1 MNTERNHPFQ
11 FPLSKQLILDKIN
24 LEEHKDKKKYIEQ
37 IFTDPNLYFTDEF
50 NGHSVVIGKKNSKN
64 VIVRKQPTNRKSIFK
79 MAQRLSQSRVDKTD
93 NSIKKNNLVKV
104 MSNQSN
110 RRIIEHDELSGIYKR
125 FKEINLENSE
135 ERSNFKKKNKKLFI
149 DKELTEDIDNK
160 ENKTLKTEI
169 EHELQFQ
176 EEVLNKKKIEDS
188 KKEKITKNISQ
199 KIKRPISKLLIT
211 QNEEYRTKK
220 EIQDSYFKEV
230 QHSFPD
236 PIYKWFVTLRDTD
249 IHYLNDGSEKRPIWN
264 FYINKKEVKE
274 TIRNPEMFYKTDFG
288 FYKKN
293 NYLKTKIPYKTFYS
307 ITREMNDTMTDF
319 KKMCVKGRN
328 LLDVE
333 IENSKY
339 LKGRKI
345 VMNGNPFANS
355 NALVN
360 FNIQNDKNTKE
371 EMYKNNIDPK
381 FIKKKI
387 RAVSSLG

>member
-11 FPLSKQLILDKIN
+11 FPLSKQLILHKIN

-110 RRIIEHDELSGIYKR
+110 RRI
-125 FKEINLENSE
+125 
-135 ERSNFKKKNKKLFI
+135 
-149 DKELTEDIDNK
+149 
-160 ENKTLKTEI
+160 I

>member
-11 FPLSKQLILDKIN
+11 FPLSKQLILHKIN

-110 RRIIEHDELSGIYKR
+110 RRI
-125 FKEINLENSE
+125 
-135 ERSNFKKKNKKLFI
+135 
-149 DKELTEDIDNK
+149 
-160 ENKTLKTEI
+160 I

-355 NALVN
+355 NGLVN
-360 FNIQNDKNTKE
+360 FISQNDKNVKE

>member
-11 FPLSKQLILDKIN
+11 FPLSKQLILHKIN

-176 EEVLNKKKIEDS
+176 EEVLNKKKIEDL
-188 KKEKITKNISQ
+188 KIENLTKNISK
-199 KIKRPISKLLIT
+199 KIKRPI
-211 QNEEYRTKK
+211 
-220 EIQDSYFKEV
+220 V

-355 NALVN
+355 NGLVN
-360 FNIQNDKNTKE
+360 FISQNDKNVKE